1 VSQAPLERLG
11 VAELTR
17 TLASRQ
23 LSSVELTKHLFQF
36 FPHLE
41 GKELVIEAATE
52 SAALKF
58 KIFADLDRLA
68 PAAAILATN
77 TSSLSIARI
86 AEATRRPSRVV
97 GMHFFNPVHIMKLV
111 EIVTHGGIEG
121 STENTVLGPFYVEGA
136 PEMSLGANIAKPG
149 TPGDAC
155 HVWGRI
161 LGADGKPVAGAI
173 IDVWE
178 GAGDGFY
185 DVQKNEGTN
194 LRARFRTGADGR
206 YDLHC
211 VRPVSYPVPNDGP
224 VGKLLVATGRHPMR
238 PGHLHFMIQ
247 APGHATLVTHLFTK
261 GDQYLDSDAVF
272 GVKESLIVDFRKG
285 AGGEYEASF
294 DFVLKADKQARRA
307 A

>member
-1 VSQAPLERLG
+1 MAIRNFNADNLTAEVLGRIENTPDARLKEVMASFIRHLHGFVREVKPTQAEWLAGIRFLAETGHWCDDKRNEFILLSDTHGVSMLVDFINYGQD
-11 VAELTR
+11 
-17 TLASRQ
+17 
-23 LSSVELTKHLFQF
+23 
-36 FPHLE
+36 
-41 GKELVIEAATE
+41 GKSTE
-52 SAALKF
+52 S
-58 KIFADLDRLA
+58 
-68 PAAAILATN
+68 
-77 TSSLSIARI
+77 
-86 AEATRRPSRVV
+86 
-97 GMHFFNPVHIMKLV
+97 
-111 EIVTHGGIEG
+111 
-121 STENTVLGPFYVEGA
+121 TVLGPFYVEGA